1 MQAMILAAGMGRRL
15 GEFTQNNTKCMVP
28 VNGETL
34 ICRLLNQLKSHPCIS
49 KVVIVVGYKGDILKE
64 YIDSLHISLPIEY
77 VENPDYERTN
87 NIYSLYLAKDFLCQ
101 DDTLLFESDL
111 IFEDSVLDLLLDDDR
126 DTLALV
132 DKFQS
137 WMDGTCVELSENYKI
152 KRFVAR
158 SKFDFK
164 LIDRYY
170 KTVNIYKFSKDF
182 SCRYYVP
189 FLEAYCQALGKNEY
203 YEQVLRV
210 IAMLDNPPIT
220 ALCLSGQHWYEIDD
234 VNDLNIAS
242 TIFADPETKLKS
254 MESSYGG
261 FWRYPDVKDFCY
273 LVNPYYPTKEIID
286 EIKSCSDVL
295 IRTYPSGQQ
304 QNSLLASRN
313 FDIHIDNIIVGNGAA
328 ELIKSVMNFLSG
340 KTGVIRPTFEEYPSR
355 ICDKRD
361 EVVFRPSDFAYSAA
375 DVIRFFDDKEISNL
389 VIINPDNPSGNFI
402 GKEEMLH
409 LCDWAAEKRIHIIV
423 DESFI
428 DFAEGTIESNSILS
442 QHIVDA
448 YENLIVVKSISK
460 SYGIPGLRLGILASG
475 DKDLIAKMKKDVAI
489 WNINSI
495 AEFYMQIYLKYKK
508 AYIESLDLIK
518 KARERFIEELMKI
531 NGIHV
536 YPSSANYVMAKLPAG
551 VSSHNLCVRF
561 LAEHSILVKD
571 LSPKINDS
579 EGHQY
584 IRIAVR
590 TEEDNECFVHALSDI
605 LSTEIK

>member
-1 MQAMILAAGMGRRL
+1 MQAIILAAGMGRRL
-15 GEFTQNNTKCMVP
+15 GEFTQNNTKCMVS

-34 ICRLLNQLKSHPCIS
+34 ISRLLKQLRQHPCID
-49 KVVIVVGYKGDILKE
+49 KVVIVVGYKGDILKN
-64 YIDSLHISLPIEY
+64 YIANLHIALPIEY
-77 VENPDYERTN
+77 VENPDYEKTN
-87 NIYSLYLAKDFLCQ
+87 NIYSLYLAKEFLCK

-111 IFEDSVLDLLLDDDR
+111 IFEDSVLDLLLNDNR
-126 DTLALV
+126 ETLALV

-182 SCRYYVP
+182 SYRYYVP

-242 TIFADPETKLKS
+242 TIFADPETKLKR

-286 EIKSCSDVL
+286 EIKSCSDIL

-313 FDIHIDNIIVGNGAA
+313 FDVHIDNIIVGNGAA
-328 ELIKSVMNFLSG
+328 ELIKSVMNFIYG

-355 ICDKRD
+355 ICDKSD
-361 EVVFRPSDFAYSAA
+361 EIVFQPVDFTYSSD

-389 VIINPDNPSGNFI
+389 ILINPDNPSGNFI
-402 GKEEMLH
+402 EKEEMLH
-409 LCDWAAEKRIHIIV
+409 LCDWAVKKQIHIIV

-442 QHIVDA
+442 QRIIDA

-475 DKDLIAKMKKDVAI
+475 NKDLIARMKKDVAI
-489 WNINSI
+489 WNINSL

-508 AYIESLDLIK
+508 SYVESLSQIK
-518 KARERFIEELMKI
+518 EERTRFVQELSKI
-531 NGIHV
+531 NGLHI
-536 YPSSANYVMAKLPAG
+536 YPSAANYIMIKLPEG
-551 VSSHNLCVRF
+551 ITSHDISLRL
-561 LAEHSILVKD
+561 LADHSILIKD
-571 LSPKINDS
+571 LSSKIKN
-579 EGHQY
+579 GQF
-584 IRIAVR
+584 IRVAVKNK
-590 TEEDNECFVHALSDI
+590 EEDDLFLSAFNECICF
-605 LSTEIK
+605 